1 LPDAGAIGYSQI
13 TFVEPGRLAFI
24 SGQVAVRPD
33 GGPVPESLTE
43 QARIVVDNAREAL
56 RSAGASSKELVMTR
70 VYVVDLTPERLEKL
84 MPHLLE
90 LFDGSQP
97 SLTGIGVSALA
108 APDLQLEV
116 EMIARV
122 SS

>member
-1 LPDAGAIGYSQI
+1 
-13 TFVEPGRLAFI
+13 
-24 SGQVAVRPD
+24 
-33 GGPVPESLTE
+33 
-43 QARIVVDNAREAL
+43 
-56 RSAGASSKELVMTR
+56 MTR